1 MQRVALAVAMVMT
14 LGSGYLAGVAVS
26 SALAAPA
33 RPAERA
39 TAAPAA
45 DASRKVYQGG
55 ILAPITVVAQA
66 SRISAAS
73 SAAPCRQTRI
83 S

>member
-1 MQRVALAVAMVMT
+1 M
-14 LGSGYLAGVAVS
+14 
-26 SALAAPA
+26 AAPA
-33 RPAERA
+33 PEV
-39 TAAPAA
+39 
-45 DASRKVYQGG
+45 SGKVYQGG

>member
-1 MQRVALAVAMVMT
+1 V
-14 LGSGYLAGVAVS
+14 SG
-26 SALAAPA
+26 
-33 RPAERA
+33 
-39 TAAPAA
+39 
-45 DASRKVYQGG
+45 KVYQGG

>member
-39 TAAPAA
+39 TAAPAV

-55 ILAPITVVAQA
+55 ILAPITVVARA
-66 SRISAAS
+66 SRVSAVS
-73 SAAPCRQTRI
+73 GAAPCRQTRI